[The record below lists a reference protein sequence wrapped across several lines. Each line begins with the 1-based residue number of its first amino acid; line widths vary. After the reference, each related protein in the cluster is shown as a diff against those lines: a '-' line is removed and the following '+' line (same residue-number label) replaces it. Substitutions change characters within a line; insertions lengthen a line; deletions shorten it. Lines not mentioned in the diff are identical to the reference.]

1 MIPTFHPFVT
11 SINKTI
17 MMLKCIVHLLYARKS
32 TKYDD
37 SLTPSEEALPPFTE

>member
-1 MIPTFHPFVT
+1 
-11 SINKTI
+11 

-37 SLTPSEEALPPFTE
+37 SLTPLRKPYPLLQRVNLGLRSYLLS